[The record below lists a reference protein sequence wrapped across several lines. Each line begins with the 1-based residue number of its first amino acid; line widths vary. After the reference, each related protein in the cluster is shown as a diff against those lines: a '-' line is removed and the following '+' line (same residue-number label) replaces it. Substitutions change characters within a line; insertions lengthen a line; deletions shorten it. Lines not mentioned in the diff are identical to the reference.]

1 MQADPAAAATV
12 GKLVLSYTG
21 EDLDLKMRMERSRRR
36 PPLDEAT
43 APNISSVDIESATG
57 PWNVSSIWLRFKNFF
72 AVTLP
77 PWPEAIPAQL
87 SSPPMQRISLPI
99 ASAALVTFHYG
110 EALNDLETAGGQESP
125 IQSSLPFG
133 FVSKSLDSERYFRM
147 WLCRLHASL
156 VFSRGSFTKF
166 SRLSPA
172 DDVLVSETFIRNT
185 EGSPSSLHR
194 RLLRQ
199 GSHSRKPAPVLN
211 SAGFLRNIVERM
223 NAAPGLLRDRIQG
236 NGRYLRAVE
245 AGEFVSWAI
254 KEKLCEN
261 AVGGRELGTALLKEG
276 LIRRVDWAPVF
287 VDPAAGGSHHLYQLR
302 AKPNEIATDGS
313 LNNAVQRDG
322 VVWDQWSNEWGNTR
336 PGRLAEENQE
346 GLVGPLFKL
355 RFQSLR
361 LQWTQ
366 ESREAMTDWLT
377 QFSLATQ
384 PASPAENARKASG
397 HTMSPHNGPDA
408 SYEQHVSIP
417 AHDDTR
423 EESLIQY
430 LKRTANGEAPTGVA
444 SNQGDACRTNMS
456 SWNIAWVIE
465 VHD

>member
-156 VFSRGSFTKF
+156 VFSRGS
-166 SRLSPA
+166 LA
-172 DDVLVSETFIRNT
+172 DLDPPTMYSYL
-185 EGSPSSLHR
+185 
-194 RLLRQ
+194 RLLS
-199 GSHSRKPAPVLN
+199 G
-211 SAGFLRNIVERM
+211 I
-223 NAAPGLLRDRIQG
+223 
-236 NGRYLRAVE
+236 
-245 AGEFVSWAI
+245 
-254 KEKLCEN
+254 
-261 AVGGRELGTALLKEG
+261 
-276 LIRRVDWAPVF
+276 
-287 VDPAAGGSHHLYQLR
+287 
-302 AKPNEIATDGS
+302 
-313 LNNAVQRDG
+313 QRDLHPHCIVDYCVRG
-322 VVWDQWSNEWGNTR
+322 
-336 PGRLAEENQE
+336 AIHENQ
-346 GLVGPLFKL
+346 LLF
-355 RFQSLR
+355 
-361 LQWTQ
+361 
-366 ESREAMTDWLT
+366 
-377 QFSLATQ
+377 
-384 PASPAENARKASG
+384 
-397 HTMSPHNGPDA
+397 
-408 SYEQHVSIP
+408 
-417 AHDDTR
+417 
-423 EESLIQY
+423 
-430 LKRTANGEAPTGVA
+430 
-444 SNQGDACRTNMS
+444 
-456 SWNIAWVIE
+456 
-465 VHD
+465 